1 MKKSVKWTLTALICV
16 LVFVGIWFLYAF
28 LKEEY
33 APERFAQVSSEASE
47 DGGDA
52 EQDKTEAEQD
62 YTAPDFTVYDSEGK
76 AVKLSDFRGRPVV
89 VNFWAS
95 WCYYCKVEMPDFDKA
110 YEKYPEAEFMM
121 INVTD
126 GQSETI
132 ESAQE
137 YVNGEGYKFP
147 VYYDT
152 ALEAT
157 QTYGASGLPMTF
169 FINENGQLV
178 TYATGMLTADQLD
191 QGMSMLLNTVK

>member
-33 APERFAQVSSEASE
+33 APDRFADVSTGTSESE
-47 DGGDA
+47 GSSA
-52 EQDKTEAEQD
+52 QDKEEQQD
-62 YTAPDFTVYDSEGK
+62 FTAPDFTVYDSDGK

-95 WCYYCKVEMPDFDKA
+95 WCYYCKVEMLDFDKA
-110 YEKYPEAEFMM
+110 YENHSDVEFMM

-126 GQSETI
+126 GKSETI
-132 ESAQE
+132 ETAQE

-152 ALEAT
+152 TLEAT

-169 FINENGQLV
+169 FINGSGQLV
-178 TYATGMLTADQLD
+178 TYATGMLTADQLE
-191 QGMSMLLNTVK
+191 QGLSMLKTSE

>member
-33 APERFAQVSSEASE
+33 APDRFADVSTDTSESVGSSSQDNE
-47 DGGDA
+47 
-52 EQDKTEAEQD
+52 EQQD
-62 YTAPDFTVYDSEGK
+62 FTAPDFTVYDSEGK

-110 YEKYPEAEFMM
+110 YENHSDVEFMM

-126 GQSETI
+126 GKSETI
-132 ESAQE
+132 ETAQE

-152 ALEAT
+152 TLEAT

-169 FINENGQLV
+169 FINGSGQLV
-178 TYATGMLTADQLD
+178 TYATGMLTADQLE
-191 QGMSMLLNTVK
+191 QGLSMLKTSE